1 MKRRY
6 IAASFKKLVTE
17 VILEELMLLKEFS
30 QEFQELR
37 QNILN
42 KRIEKG
48 KNPESTRCG
57 RVIGEHERKQYKKNK
72 QIQREAKLGVEM
84 AIEQVRIIKVYQ
96 AQKAV

>member
-37 QNILN
+37 
-42 KRIEKG
+42 
-48 KNPESTRCG
+48 
-57 RVIGEHERKQYKKNK
+57 
-72 QIQREAKLGVEM
+72 
-84 AIEQVRIIKVYQ
+84 
-96 AQKAV
+96 